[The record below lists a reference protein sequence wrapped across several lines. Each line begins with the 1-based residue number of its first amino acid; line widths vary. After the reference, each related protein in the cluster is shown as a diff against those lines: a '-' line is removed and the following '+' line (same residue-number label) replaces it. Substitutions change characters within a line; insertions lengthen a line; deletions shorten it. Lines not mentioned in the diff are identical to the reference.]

1 MTAKR
6 IDVNRKNNILVLGFF
21 GHKTN
26 QLDGQTVKT
35 RNIHKLLSEY
45 IEHVEYFDTQTIRTG
60 LLALVHKLSSCN
72 VLVYLPGQKNL
83 KYIFPFIFFL
93 SKIFR
98 FDIIYP
104 IVGGWLDTYLKGKT
118 VYIWMLKRIKILM
131 SESRS
136 LQNNLQQKYHI
147 DNVCLLPNFRLNIPE
162 KIKARTSSD
171 EFRIVFMARICEDK
185 GIDAIF
191 RFSDHIAIHKLIR
204 QDYRIKINLYGPMD
218 GLRDRLSFDNYLNKY
233 SFIKYCG
240 IVEPEDVYNKL
251 SENDILVLPTHY
263 PGEGMPGSIIEAY
276 IAGLPVVVS
285 RWRFL
290 PEFVDHGK
298 CGFIYDLSNEC
309 DFYNYILKFY
319 DNPDLLQEMK
329 KQAQIKGQSYTGDSA
344 WKIMCKYID

>member
-1 MTAKR
+1 
-6 IDVNRKNNILVLGFF
+6 
-21 GHKTN
+21 
-26 QLDGQTVKT
+26 
-35 RNIHKLLSEY
+35 
-45 IEHVEYFDTQTIRTG
+45 
-60 LLALVHKLSSCN
+60 
-72 VLVYLPGQKNL
+72 
-83 KYIFPFIFFL
+83 
-93 SKIFR
+93 
-98 FDIIYP
+98 
-104 IVGGWLDTYLKGKT
+104 
-118 VYIWMLKRIKILM
+118 MLKRIKILM